1 MADNIYVFEDLRAL
15 GTTVVFDDGTGNDW
29 VFLTGLYPAVPGH
42 SGPSTTMQLSDPIFG
57 IVTRV
62 SVYDSPTTFY
72 AITFTGG
79 IENIRG
85 SAGSDF
91 IDGNGAANTL
101 MGDPTDAAGGFD
113 WIRGLGGNDILLGI
127 GAGDV
132 LWGGDGDDLMFGDN
146 DPFAQD
152 RGNFNSGDDT
162 LRGDGG
168 NDTLF
173 GGDGANTLD
182 GGTGLDTAD
191 YSGFFDDFGLA
202 GFAMTGSLGTGV
214 ATVTRT
220 DFFDGMTYIAAIDT
234 LINIEYLIGT
244 SGDDALYGFDDVTL
258 PTSTFGRLM
267 GGAGNDVLTGG
278 RFLDELYGGAGDDIL
293 LDGGLTAPPGGG
305 NDALLGGTGQDRY
318 WVTDARTVVFELAG
332 GGTDLVISSL
342 SHTLGTNVENLT
354 LLNGFAAAVFGT
366 GNAAANLIFGNDQ
379 ANQLSGLNGSD
390 ALLGLIGADTLRG
403 GADSDGLYGGT
414 GNDRLYGGTEDDTL
428 LGGDMNDLLQGGTGR
443 DRLTGGAGRDVFVFA
458 SAAEAGNG
466 ITRDTVTDFTS
477 GTDRIDL
484 SKLAAG
490 QTFIDQA
497 AFSRVAGEIRY
508 DEKRGILM
516 GDLDGDRIADWQ
528 IYLAGGP
535 LPPTATDLT
544 L

>member
-1 MADNIYVFEDLRAL
+1 MTDTIYVFETLRAA
-15 GTTVVFDDGTGNDW
+15 GTTDVFDNDGGTDWIYLNDY
-29 VFLTGLYPAVPGH
+29 YPAVPFH
-42 SGPSTTMQLSDPIFG
+42 TGPQISLAVGIGGSVIAAKVWVYNSD
-57 IVTRV
+57 
-62 SVYDSPTTFY
+62 STFY
-72 AITFTGG
+72 SINFIGG
-79 IENIRG
+79 IENVRG
-85 SAGSDF
+85 SSGDDN
-91 IDGNGAANTL
+91 IQGNNIANTL
-101 MGDPTDAAGGFD
+101 IGDATDAAGGND
-113 WIRGLGGNDILLGI
+113 RIYGNGGDDILAGIGGSDVLLGGEGHDRLF
-127 GAGDV
+127 GDTDPFDKDQGNYAPGDDS
-132 LWGGDGDDLMFGDN
+132 LWGDN
-146 DPFAQD
+146 
-152 RGNFNSGDDT
+152 
-162 LRGDGG
+162 G

-173 GGDGANTLD
+173 GGFGNNRLD
-182 GGTGLDTAD
+182 GGAGNDVAD
-191 YSGFFDDFGLA
+191 YSGFFDDYGYYSYSITANMDTGL
-202 GFAMTGSLGTGV
+202 V
-214 ATVTRT
+214 TVTET
-220 DFFDGMTYIAAIDT
+220 DLYTGDSYSVVTDT

-244 SGDDALYGFDDVTL
+244 SGDDALSGFDDVTL

-332 GGTDLVISSL
+332 GGTDQVISSL

-403 GADSDGLYGGT
+403 GADSDSLYGGT

-458 SAAEAGNG
+458 SAAEAGTG
-466 ITRDTVTDFTS
+466 TTRDTITDFTS

-516 GDLDGDRIADWQ
+516 GDLNGDRIADWQ
-528 IYLAGGP
+528 IDLAGGP
-535 LPPTATDLT
+535 LPPTAADLT